1 MYGSLGSL
9 DTAAAYYSEA
19 PVPVYGGARFK
30 QLTTLYHTVCGLQ
43 LNGSALCWGG
53 EPIIRQEA
61 LSSRAAEE
69 PAPHCRRHP
78 QVGGER
84 RHRPRLAC
92 RPPCCAAPPSSAEPH
107 PFLHHRM
114 LRSPRSR

>member
-53 EPIIRQEA
+53 ER
-61 LSSRAAEE
+61 LSSGSGLAAHRSRLPRKGGQATNRLVRLPLVPRTGAARAGAAPGSAGPR
-69 PAPHCRRHP
+69 PA
-78 QVGGER
+78 
-84 RHRPRLAC
+84 
-92 RPPCCAAPPSSAEPH
+92 CCAHPPPSMPH
-107 PFLHHRM
+107 A
-114 LRSPRSR
+114 S